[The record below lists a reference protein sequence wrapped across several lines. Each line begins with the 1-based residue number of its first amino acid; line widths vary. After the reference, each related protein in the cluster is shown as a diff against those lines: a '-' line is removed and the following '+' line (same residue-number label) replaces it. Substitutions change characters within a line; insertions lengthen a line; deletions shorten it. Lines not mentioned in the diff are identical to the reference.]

1 MNSLYIQHI
10 RKIFYLIVFA
20 AGVWFVS
27 FTIFPEN
34 QIVKIEIGDRS
45 PANFSAP
52 RYLTVVD
59 EQATNDLKDAA
70 SASVPPVYT
79 IDTSIN
85 IGVIDGITE
94 MFLTVIK
101 SRTEEKLV
109 TTESDN
115 PEETTTSVEV
125 INLSK
130 IDQIN
135 KVSSSVL
142 FSTIST
148 SSIEVLVEISSLDFK
163 NSTNF
168 LTQIE
173 FESKR
178 KANEF
183 LSNGVNSENLNQIR
197 QSIVSN
203 PPPLNLS
210 SELYAL
216 IPEARI
222 RSLVA

>member
-59 EQATNDLKDAA
+59 EQATNDLQDEAA
-70 SASVPPVYT
+70 ASVPPVYT
-79 IDTSIN
+79 IDASIN

-148 SSIEVLVEISSLDFK
+148 SSIEVLVEISSLD
-163 NSTNF
+163 
-168 LTQIE
+168 
-173 FESKR
+173 
-178 KANEF
+178 
-183 LSNGVNSENLNQIR
+183 
-197 QSIVSN
+197 
-203 PPPLNLS
+203 
-210 SELYAL
+210 
-216 IPEARI
+216 
-222 RSLVA
+222 